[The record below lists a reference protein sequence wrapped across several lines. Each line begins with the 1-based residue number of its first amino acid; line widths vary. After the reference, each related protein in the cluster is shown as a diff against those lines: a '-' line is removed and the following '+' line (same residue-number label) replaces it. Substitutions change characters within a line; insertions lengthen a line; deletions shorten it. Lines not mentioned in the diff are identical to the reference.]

1 MEAGEDGAGEV
12 VGIGLAVLVVDDDAS
27 NRESLVRIFEREG
40 LEALT
45 AKDGREALDLLR
57 KRRIAVVLT
66 DLMMPGLTGLEL
78 LRAARAVSP
87 ETEFILMTAFG
98 TVETAVEAMKE
109 GAWDF
114 VTKPF
119 KRIQIVRAVR
129 RALDQR
135 SLVMENQAL
144 RAELQEARRDRS
156 IIGNALVMRNALD
169 LARQVAA
176 SRATVM
182 LLGESGTG
190 KELFARAIHQWSDRA
205 ARPFIA
211 LNCAALPESLL
222 EAELFGHEKGAFT
235 GAQARRQGRFEL
247 AHAGTL
253 FLDEVAEMSPQ
264 VQVKLL
270 RVLQEG
276 EFERVGGSQT
286 IRVDARIVAA
296 TNKQLEAEVEA
307 GRFREDL
314 FYRLNVIQLAL
325 PPLRARRD
333 DIPLLAQHFLERF
346 AARNQKRITG
356 ITTEAVAALQGWSWP
371 GNVRELENLMERAV
385 VLSRSEVI
393 GLEDL
398 PTAMRDHEPEQR
410 ALTFTIGTPLEEVE
424 RTLIRET
431 LRFTRGD
438 KRLAAQLLG
447 IATRTI
453 YRKLDPV

>member
-1 MEAGEDGAGEV
+1 MDSGTAGETVAT
-12 VGIGLAVLVVDDDAS
+12 GLAVLVVDDDAS

-45 AKDGREALDLLR
+45 AGDGREALDLLR
-57 KRRIAVVLT
+57 KRRVAVVLT

-190 KELFARAIHQWSDRA
+190 KELFARAIHQGSDRA

-247 AHAGTL
+247 AHGGTL

-296 TNKQLEAEVEA
+296 TNKHLEAEVEA

-346 AARNQKRITG
+346 AGRNQKRITG
-356 ITTEAVAALQGWSWP
+356 ITAEAVAALQGWSWP

-385 VLSRSEVI
+385 VLCRSEVI

-398 PTAMRDHEPEQR
+398 PASMRDHEPEQR
-410 ALTFTIGTPLEEVE
+410 ALTFAIGTPLEEVE